1 MHTRPNWGNI
11 AMTTAR
17 DIMHAGAECVGD
29 SQTLQH
35 AATRMRDLDVG
46 ALPICGDD
54 GRLVGIITDR
64 DIVVKCLA
72 TGANPNTVTVGQLA
86 QAEPIAIGPS
96 ADADDVLHLMAD
108 NQIRRLPVIDNQ
120 RVVGMISEA
129 DLARNLPE
137 QAVGQFVEA
146 ICAS

>member
-1 MHTRPNWGNI
+1 
-11 AMTTAR
+11 MTTAR
-17 DIMHAGAECVGD
+17 DIMHAGAECVGEG
-29 SQTLQH
+29 QTLQH
-35 AATRMRDLDVG
+35 AATQMRDLDVG

-86 QAEPIAIGPS
+86 QAEPIAIGPA